1 LSYEDLRN
9 VILPDLRP
17 LPQMQHP
24 MSNLPISPRTASSR
38 RRPELAI
45 WWITFLNSVG
55 TGVLW
60 NGLGF
65 VTQRDLKFSEVET
78 TMLFL
83 ASGGVYSVA
92 ALASGRA
99 VRALARRTSARGM
112 LVAILLVQAAVSPLV
127 YVGSTAVGIVT
138 MVLMTSVTAA
148 LLWPIVESFVSG
160 GRSGDAMRRAIG
172 RWCIVWMAA
181 VSAALLLM
189 APLMRS
195 GETQGLDARFAVFAV
210 GPLSL
215 ISLLAMPW
223 LPKAP
228 GAHIDDH
235 ASVPPGYRA
244 QLASARVLLPA
255 SYMMVGA
262 LSPVLPYVLT
272 SIDIAP
278 AAQTPLTAIWLMVR
292 LAAVALLAH
301 VAFWHGKWSSLFIGA
316 ALLAGGFALVVAAP
330 ALWSVTAG
338 LSLFGIGHGIIYYA
352 ALYYALRVGSAGV
365 DAGGTHEAL
374 IGVGYVAGPG
384 AAMAGALLG
393 GGPWIVGTT
402 WACLGVLVV
411 PALLPWWREAR
422 ARRIRSRA

>member
-1 LSYEDLRN
+1 MDN
-9 VILPDLRP
+9 PPPCHQTTARP
-17 LPQMQHP
+17 
-24 MSNLPISPRTASSR
+24 R
-38 RRPELAI
+38 RSELAI
-45 WWITFLNSVG
+45 WWITFLNSIG

-65 VTQRDLKFSEVET
+65 VTQRDLKFTEVET

-83 ASGGVYSVA
+83 ASGGVYAVA

-99 VRALARRTSARGM
+99 VRALAKRTSARGVLALL
-112 LVAILLVQAAVSPLV
+112 LVVQAAASPLV
-127 YVGSTAVGIVT
+127 YMGGSSAGIVT
-138 MVLMTSVTAA
+138 MVLVTSVTAA

-195 GETQGLDARFAVFAV
+195 GDAQDLDARFAVFAV

-215 ISLLAMPW
+215 ISLLALPW

-228 GAHIDDH
+228 GAHVDDC
-235 ASVPPGYRA
+235 ASVPRGYRA

-262 LSPVLPYVLT
+262 LSPILPYVLT

-278 AAQTPLTAIWLMVR
+278 AAQTPLTATWLMVR

-301 VAFWHGKWSSLFIGA
+301 VAFWHGKWSSLFVGA
-316 ALLAGGFALVVAAP
+316 ALLAGGFALVVVAP
-330 ALWSVTAG
+330 ALWSVAVG

-402 WACLGVLVV
+402 WICLGLLAI
-411 PALLPWWREAR
+411 PALLPWWRETR
-422 ARRIRSRA
+422 ARRISSPVQPSTPK

>member
-1 LSYEDLRN
+1 
-9 VILPDLRP
+9 
-17 LPQMQHP
+17 
-24 MSNLPISPRTASSR
+24 
-38 RRPELAI
+38 
-45 WWITFLNSVG
+45 
-55 TGVLW
+55 
-60 NGLGF
+60 
-65 VTQRDLKFSEVET
+65 
-78 TMLFL
+78 
-83 ASGGVYSVA
+83 
-92 ALASGRA
+92 
-99 VRALARRTSARGM
+99 
-112 LVAILLVQAAVSPLV
+112 
-127 YVGSTAVGIVT
+127 
-138 MVLMTSVTAA
+138 
-148 LLWPIVESFVSG
+148 
-160 GRSGDAMRRAIG
+160 MRRAIG

-189 APLMRS
+189 APLM
-195 GETQGLDARFAVFAV
+195 GGGDAQGLDARFAVFAV

-215 ISLLAMPW
+215 ISLIALPW
-223 LPKAP
+223 LPKVP
-228 GAHIDDH
+228 GAHADEH
-235 ASVPPGYRA
+235 AVVPPGYRA

-262 LSPVLPYVLT
+262 LSPILPYVLT

-278 AAQTPLTAIWLMVR
+278 AAQTPLTATWLMVR

-330 ALWSVTAG
+330 ALWSVAVG

-352 ALYYALRVGSAGV
+352 ALYYALRVGSAEV

-402 WACLGVLVV
+402 WTCLGLLVI
-411 PALLPWWREAR
+411 PALLPWWRETR
-422 ARRIRSRA
+422 AQRLRPRVQPSTPQ

>member
-1 LSYEDLRN
+1 MDN
-9 VILPDLRP
+9 PP
-17 LPQMQHP
+17 PCHQTTA
-24 MSNLPISPRTASSR
+24 SPRRS
-38 RRPELAI
+38 ELAI
-45 WWITFLNSVG
+45 WWITFLNSIG

-65 VTQRDLKFSEVET
+65 VTQRDLKFTEVET

-83 ASGGVYSVA
+83 ASGGVYAVA

-99 VRALARRTSARGM
+99 VRALAKRTSARGVLALL
-112 LVAILLVQAAVSPLV
+112 LVVQAAASPLV
-127 YVGSTAVGIVT
+127 YMGGSSAGIVT
-138 MVLMTSVTAA
+138 MVLVTSVTAA

-195 GETQGLDARFAVFAV
+195 GDAQDLDARFAVFAV

-215 ISLLAMPW
+215 ISLLALPW

-228 GAHIDDH
+228 GAHVDDC
-235 ASVPPGYRA
+235 ASVPRGYRA

-262 LSPVLPYVLT
+262 LSPILPYVLT

-278 AAQTPLTAIWLMVR
+278 AAQTPLTATWLMVR

-301 VAFWHGKWSSLFIGA
+301 VAFWHGKWSSLFVGA
-316 ALLAGGFALVVAAP
+316 ALLAGGFALVVVAP
-330 ALWSVTAG
+330 ALWSVAVG

-402 WACLGVLVV
+402 WICLGLLAI
-411 PALLPWWREAR
+411 PALLPWWRETR
-422 ARRIRSRA
+422 ARRISSPAQPSTPK

>member
-1 LSYEDLRN
+1 
-9 VILPDLRP
+9 
-17 LPQMQHP
+17 M
-24 MSNLPISPRTASSR
+24 AA
-38 RRPELAI
+38 RRPAELAI
-45 WWITFLNSVG
+45 WWVTFMNSIG

-65 VTQRDLKFSEVET
+65 VTQRDLKFTEVET

-83 ASGGVYSVA
+83 ASGGVYAIA

-99 VRALARRTSARGM
+99 VRALSRRMSARGV
-112 LVAILLVQAAVSPLV
+112 LALLLTVQAAASPLV
-127 YVGSTAVGIVT
+127 YVGNTSIGIVA
-138 MVLMTSVTAA
+138 MVLVTSVTAA

-160 GRSGDAMRRAIG
+160 GLSGDSMRRAIG

-181 VSAALLLM
+181 VTAALLLM

-195 GETQGLDARFAVFAV
+195 GEARGLDARFAVFAV

-215 ISLLAMPW
+215 MSMIVLPW
-223 LPKAP
+223 LPRSPATH
-228 GAHIDDH
+228 GDDH
-235 ASVPPGYRA
+235 VAAPAGYRA

-278 AAQTPLTAIWLMVR
+278 AAQTPLTATWLMVR
-292 LAAVALLAH
+292 LIAVAILAH
-301 VAFWHGKWSSLFIGA
+301 VAFWHGKWSSLLVAA
-316 ALLAGGFALVVAAP
+316 ALLAAGFALVVAAP
-330 ALWSVTAG
+330 ALWSVTVG

-402 WACLGVLVV
+402 WVCLGALAI
-411 PALLPWWREAR
+411 PAVLPWWRELRPRKVRPQAQP
-422 ARRIRSRA
+422 SRPQ

>member
-1 LSYEDLRN
+1 MPTRADNLDLS
-9 VILPDLRP
+9 
-17 LPQMQHP
+17 PQTP
-24 MSNLPISPRTASSR
+24 PAGR
-38 RRPELAI
+38 RAELGV
-45 WWITFLNSVG
+45 WWITFMNSIG

-65 VTQRDLKFSEVET
+65 VTQRDLKFTEVET

-83 ASGGVYSVA
+83 ASGGVYAVA
-92 ALASGRA
+92 ALSSGRA
-99 VRALARRTSARGM
+99 VRALARRTSARGVLALL
-112 LVAILLVQAAVSPLV
+112 LVVQAAVSPLV
-127 YVGSTAVGIVT
+127 YVGSTAAGIVT
-138 MVLMTSVTAA
+138 MVLVTSVTAA

-160 GRSGDAMRRAIG
+160 GRSGDGMRRAIG

-181 VSAALLLM
+181 VTAALLLM
-189 APLMRS
+189 APLMQS
-195 GETQGLDARFAVFAV
+195 GDGQGLDARFAVFAV

-215 ISLLAMPW
+215 ISLLSLPW

-228 GAHIDDH
+228 GTHVDEH
-235 ASVPPGYRA
+235 APAPSGYRA

-255 SYMMVGA
+255 SYLMVGA

-278 AAQTPLTAIWLMVR
+278 AAQTPLTATWLAVR

-301 VAFWHGKWSSLFIGA
+301 AAFWHGKWSTLLIGA

-330 ALWSVTAG
+330 ALWSVTVG

-402 WACLGVLVV
+402 WVCLGVLVV
-411 PALLPWWREAR
+411 PALLPWWRESR
-422 ARRIRSRA
+422 ARRISRGDRASTPR

>member
-1 LSYEDLRN
+1 MPPHLGGHPLRADW
-9 VILPDLRP
+9 P
-17 LPQMQHP
+17 
-24 MSNLPISPRTASSR
+24 A
-38 RRPELAI
+38 
-45 WWITFLNSVG
+45 WWITFLNSIG

-83 ASGGVYSVA
+83 ASGGVYAIA

-99 VRALARRTSARGM
+99 VRALSRRMSPRGV
-112 LVAILLVQAAVSPLV
+112 LVALLLVQAAVCPLV
-127 YVGSTAVGIVT
+127 YVGGTAVGIVT
-138 MVLMTSVTAA
+138 VVLVTSVTAA
-148 LLWPIVESFVSG
+148 LLWPIVESFVGG
-160 GRSGDAMRRAIG
+160 GRSGDAMRRAVG

-181 VSAALLLM
+181 VSVALLMM

-195 GETQGLDARFAVFAV
+195 GNEHGLDARFAVFAV

-215 ISLLAMPW
+215 ASLISIPW
-223 LPKAP
+223 LPKSP
-228 GAHIDDH
+228 GMHADDR
-235 ASVPPGYRA
+235 AAVPSGYRA
-244 QLASARVLLPA
+244 QLASARILLPA

-262 LSPVLPYVLT
+262 LSPILPYVLT

-278 AAQTPLTAIWLMVR
+278 AAQTPLTATWLMVR

-301 VAFWHGKWSSLFIGA
+301 VAFWHGKWSSLLIGA

-330 ALWSVTAG
+330 ALWSVAVG

-352 ALYYALRVGSAGV
+352 ALYYALRVGSAEV

-402 WACLGVLVV
+402 WICLGALAI
-411 PALLPWWREAR
+411 PALLPWWRESH
-422 ARRIRSRA
+422 ARRLTLRAQPSTPK

>member
-1 LSYEDLRN
+1 
-9 VILPDLRP
+9 
-17 LPQMQHP
+17 M
-24 MSNLPISPRTASSR
+24 
-38 RRPELAI
+38 AI
-45 WWITFLNSVG
+45 WWITFLNSIG

-83 ASGGVYSVA
+83 ASGGVYAVA

-99 VRALARRTSARGM
+99 VRALAKRTSARGV
-112 LVAILLVQAAVSPLV
+112 LALLLLVQAAASPLV
-127 YVGSTAVGIVT
+127 YLGSTAVGIVT
-138 MVLMTSVTAA
+138 MVLVTSVTAA

-160 GRSGDAMRRAIG
+160 GRSGHEMRRAIG

-195 GETQGLDARFAVFAV
+195 GDAQGLDARFAVFAV
-210 GPLSL
+210 GPLS
-215 ISLLAMPW
+215 IVSMLALPW
-223 LPKAP
+223 LPKSP
-228 GAHIDDH
+228 GVHVDEH
-235 ASVPPGYRA
+235 AVAPPGYRA

-262 LSPVLPYVLT
+262 LSPILPYVLT
-272 SIDIAP
+272 AIDVAP
-278 AAQTPLTAIWLMVR
+278 AAQTPLTATWLMVR

-301 VAFWHGKWSSLFIGA
+301 AAFWHGKWSSLFVGA

-330 ALWSVTAG
+330 ALWSVAVG

-352 ALYYALRVGSAGV
+352 ALYYALRVGSAEV

-402 WACLGVLVV
+402 WICLGLLAI
-411 PALLPWWREAR
+411 PALLPWWRESR
-422 ARRIRSRA
+422 ARRLRPQAQPSTPQ

>member
-1 LSYEDLRN
+1 
-9 VILPDLRP
+9 
-17 LPQMQHP
+17 M
-24 MSNLPISPRTASSR
+24 
-38 RRPELAI
+38 
-45 WWITFLNSVG
+45 NSIG

-65 VTQRDLKFSEVET
+65 VTQHDLKFSEVET

-83 ASGGVYSVA
+83 ASGGVYAVA

-99 VRALARRTSARGM
+99 VRALARRTSARGV
-112 LVAILLVQAAVSPLV
+112 LVLLLLIQAVASPLV
-127 YVGSTAVGIVT
+127 YVGGTAVGIVT
-138 MVLMTSVTAA
+138 MVLVTSVTAA

-160 GRSGDAMRRAIG
+160 GRSGDGMRRAIG

-195 GETQGLDARFAVFAV
+195 GGAQGLDARFAVFAV

-215 ISLLAMPW
+215 ISLLALPW

-228 GAHIDDH
+228 GVHADDH
-235 ASVPPGYRA
+235 ASVPSGYRA

-262 LSPVLPYVLT
+262 LSPILPYVLT

-278 AAQTPLTAIWLMVR
+278 AAQTPLTATWLLVR

-301 VAFWHGKWSSLFIGA
+301 LAFWHGKWSTLFVGA
-316 ALLAGGFALVVAAP
+316 VLLAGGFALVVAAP
-330 ALWSVTAG
+330 ALWSVTVG
-338 LSLFGIGHGIIYYA
+338 LSIFGIGHGIIYYA
-352 ALYYALRVGSAGV
+352 ALYYALRVGSSEV

-402 WACLGVLVV
+402 WVCLALLVI
-411 PALLPWWREAR
+411 PATLPWWRETR
-422 ARRIRSRA
+422 ARRPRPQVRPSTPQ

>member
-1 LSYEDLRN
+1 MS
-9 VILPDLRP
+9 
-17 LPQMQHP
+17 PQADIPGHP
-24 MSNLPISPRTASSR
+24 TRTPAAPRRT
-38 RRPELAI
+38 ELAI
-45 WWITFLNSVG
+45 WWITFMNSIG

-65 VTQRDLKFSEVET
+65 VTQRDLKFTEVET

-83 ASGGVYSVA
+83 ASGGVYAVA

-99 VRALARRTSARGM
+99 VRALSRRMSARGV
-112 LVAILLVQAAVSPLV
+112 LALLLLLQAAASPLV
-127 YVGSTAVGIVT
+127 YVGTTSIGIVT
-138 MVLMTSVTAA
+138 MVLVTSVTAA

-160 GRSGDAMRRAIG
+160 GLSGVGMRRAIG

-181 VSAALLLM
+181 VSAALLMM

-195 GETQGLDARFAVFAV
+195 GEAQGLDARFAVFAV

-215 ISLLAMPW
+215 VSLLALPW
-223 LPKAP
+223 LPKSP
-228 GAHIDDH
+228 GAHADEH
-235 ASVPPGYRA
+235 ALVPAGYRA

-262 LSPVLPYVLT
+262 LSPILPYVLT

-278 AAQTPLTAIWLMVR
+278 AAQTPLTATWLMVR
-292 LAAVALLAH
+292 LGAVALLAH
-301 VAFWHGKWSSLFIGA
+301 AAFWHGKWSTLLVGA

-330 ALWSVTAG
+330 ALWSVTVG

-402 WACLGVLVV
+402 WVCLGVLVV
-411 PALLPWWREAR
+411 PALLPWWRERA
-422 ARRIRSRA
+422 ARRVSP

>member
-1 LSYEDLRN
+1 
-9 VILPDLRP
+9 
-17 LPQMQHP
+17 
-24 MSNLPISPRTASSR
+24 MSHTPAHKSATSSEPRSHGRT
-38 RRPELAI
+38 EVAI
-45 WWITFLNSVG
+45 WWITFLNSIG

-83 ASGGVYSVA
+83 ASGGVYTIA
-92 ALASGRA
+92 ALASGRT
-99 VRALARRTSARGM
+99 VRTLSRRMSPRSL
-112 LVAILLVQAAVSPLV
+112 LVALLLLQAAASPLV
-127 YVGSTAVGIVT
+127 YIGIGSVGIVLT
-138 MVLMTSVTAA
+138 VLVTSATGA
-148 LLWPIVESFVSG
+148 LLWPIVESYVSG
-160 GRSGDAMRRAIG
+160 GRSGDGMRRAIG

-189 APLMRS
+189 APLMRH
-195 GETQGLDARFAVFAV
+195 GAGDALDARFAVFAV

-215 ISLLAMPW
+215 VSMLALPW
-223 LPKAP
+223 VPRMP
-228 GAHIDDH
+228 GAHVDEH
-235 ASVPPGYRA
+235 APVPPGYRA

-255 SYMMVGA
+255 SYLLVGA

-272 SIDIAP
+272 SIDVAP
-278 AAQTPLTAIWLMVR
+278 AAQTPLTATWLIVR
-292 LAAVALLAH
+292 LGAVAMLAH
-301 VAFWHGKWSSLFIGA
+301 VAFWHGRWSSLFVGG
-316 ALLAGGFALVVAAP
+316 ALLASGFALVVAAP
-330 ALWSVTAG
+330 ALWSVTVG
-338 LSLFGIGHGIIYYA
+338 LSLFGIGHGVIYYA

-402 WACLGVLVV
+402 WICLGVLVV
-411 PALLPWWREAR
+411 PAVLPWWREIR
-422 ARRIRSRA
+422 ARRATPATPEMPASTPR

>member
-1 LSYEDLRN
+1 MAYYRTCGN
-9 VILPDLRP
+9 RRP
-17 LPQMQHP
+17 
-24 MSNLPISPRTASSR
+24 SR
-38 RRPELAI
+38 RMDTPAPSTRPARTPRGPEMAV

-65 VTQRDLKFSEVET
+65 VTQRDLKFTEVET

-83 ASGGVYSVA
+83 ASGGVYAIA

-99 VRALARRTSARGM
+99 VRAMSTRMSARGV
-112 LVAILLVQAAVSPLV
+112 LVALLLIQAAVCPLV
-127 YVGSTAVGIVT
+127 YVGPTSIGIVT
-138 MVLMTSVTAA
+138 VVLASSVTAA

-160 GRSGDAMRRAIG
+160 GRTGDGMRRAIG

-181 VSAALLLM
+181 VGVALLLM

-195 GETQGLDARFAVFAV
+195 GAAQGLDARFAVFAV

-215 ISLLAMPW
+215 ASLLAIPW
-223 LPKAP
+223 LPRRPAAHVDEHAP
-228 GAHIDDH
+228 
-235 ASVPPGYRA
+235 VPPGYRA

-255 SYMMVGA
+255 SYLMVGA
-262 LSPVLPYVLT
+262 LSPILPYVLT

-278 AAQTPLTAIWLMVR
+278 AAQTPLTATWLMVR
-292 LAAVALLAH
+292 LGAVALLAH
-301 VAFWHGKWSSLFIGA
+301 AAFWHGRWSSLFAGA
-316 ALLAGGFALVVAAP
+316 ALLAGGFALVVVAP
-330 ALWSVTAG
+330 SLWSVTVG

-352 ALYYALRVGSAGV
+352 ALYYALRVGSSEV

-402 WACLGVLVV
+402 WVCLGVLAV
-411 PALLPWWREAR
+411 PALLPWWRETR
-422 ARRIRSRA
+422 TRRISQQVRPSRPQ

>member
-1 LSYEDLRN
+1 
-9 VILPDLRP
+9 
-17 LPQMQHP
+17 M
-24 MSNLPISPRTASSR
+24 
-38 RRPELAI
+38 
-45 WWITFLNSVG
+45 NSIG

-65 VTQRDLKFSEVET
+65 VTQHDLKFSEVET

-83 ASGGVYSVA
+83 ASGGVYAVA

-99 VRALARRTSARGM
+99 VRALARRTSARGV
-112 LVAILLVQAAVSPLV
+112 LVLLLLVQAVASPLV
-127 YVGSTAVGIVT
+127 YVGGTAVGIVT
-138 MVLMTSVTAA
+138 MVLVTSVTAA

-160 GRSGDAMRRAIG
+160 GRSGDGIRRAIG

-195 GETQGLDARFAVFAV
+195 GGAQGLDARFAVFAV

-215 ISLLAMPW
+215 ISLLALPW

-228 GAHIDDH
+228 GVHFDDH
-235 ASVPPGYRA
+235 ASVPSGYRA

-262 LSPVLPYVLT
+262 LSPILPYVLT

-278 AAQTPLTAIWLMVR
+278 AAQTPLTATWLLVR

-301 VAFWHGKWSSLFIGA
+301 LAFWHGKWSSLFVGA

-330 ALWSVTAG
+330 ALWSVTVG
-338 LSLFGIGHGIIYYA
+338 LSIFGIGHGIIYYA
-352 ALYYALRVGSAGV
+352 ALYYALRVGSSEV

-402 WACLGVLVV
+402 WICLGLLVI
-411 PALLPWWREAR
+411 PAMLPWWRETR
-422 ARRIRSRA
+422 ARRPRPRVQPSTPQ

>member
-1 LSYEDLRN
+1 
-9 VILPDLRP
+9 
-17 LPQMQHP
+17 M
-24 MSNLPISPRTASSR
+24 
-38 RRPELAI
+38 
-45 WWITFLNSVG
+45 NSIG

-65 VTQRDLKFSEVET
+65 VTQRDLKFTEVET

-83 ASGGVYSVA
+83 ASGGVYAIA

-99 VRALARRTSARGM
+99 VRALSRRMSARGVLVM
-112 LVAILLVQAAVSPLV
+112 LLLVQAAASPLV
-127 YVGSTAVGIVT
+127 YAGATAFGIVT
-138 MVLMTSVTAA
+138 MVLATSVTAA

-160 GRSGDAMRRAIG
+160 GRSGDGMRRAIG

-181 VSAALLLM
+181 VSVALLMM

-195 GETQGLDARFAVFAV
+195 GDAQGLDARFAVFAV

-215 ISLLAMPW
+215 ISLVAIPW
-223 LPKAP
+223 LPRSP
-228 GAHIDDH
+228 GAHVDEH
-235 ASVPPGYRA
+235 GTVPSGYRA

-262 LSPVLPYVLT
+262 LSPILPYVLT

-278 AAQTPLTAIWLMVR
+278 AAQTPLTATWLLVR
-292 LAAVALLAH
+292 LGAVALLAH
-301 VAFWHGKWSSLFIGA
+301 AAFWHGKWSSLFVGA

-330 ALWSVTAG
+330 ALWSVAAG

-402 WACLGVLVV
+402 WVCLGVLVI
-411 PALLPWWREAR
+411 PAMLPWWREVR
-422 ARRIRSRA
+422 ARRLTPEARASTPQ

>member
-1 LSYEDLRN
+1 MNNPTLSH
-9 VILPDLRP
+9 
-17 LPQMQHP
+17 QT
-24 MSNLPISPRTASSR
+24 TASHRQS
-38 RRPELAI
+38 ELAI
-45 WWITFLNSVG
+45 WWVTFLNSIG

-83 ASGGVYSVA
+83 ASGGVYAVA

-99 VRALARRTSARGM
+99 VRALAKRTSARGV
-112 LVAILLVQAAVSPLV
+112 LALLLLAQAAVSPLV
-127 YVGSTAVGIVT
+127 YVGGSSAGIVT
-138 MVLMTSVTAA
+138 MVLVTSVTAA

-195 GETQGLDARFAVFAV
+195 GNAEGLDARFAVFAV

-215 ISLLAMPW
+215 ISLLALPW

-228 GAHIDDH
+228 GAHVDDC
-235 ASVPPGYRA
+235 ASVPHGYRA

-262 LSPVLPYVLT
+262 LSPILPYVLT
-272 SIDIAP
+272 SIGIAP
-278 AAQTPLTAIWLMVR
+278 AAQTPLTATWLMVR

-301 VAFWHGKWSSLFIGA
+301 VAFWHGKWSSLFVGA

-330 ALWSVTAG
+330 ALWSVAVG

-384 AAMAGALLG
+384 AAMAGAMLG

-402 WACLGVLVV
+402 WICLGALVI

-422 ARRIRSRA
+422 ARRISPVAQPSTPK

>member
-1 LSYEDLRN
+1 MRIPTPSSGRLT
-9 VILPDLRP
+9 P
-17 LPQMQHP
+17 
-24 MSNLPISPRTASSR
+24 PRRA
-38 RRPELAI
+38 ELAI

-65 VTQRDLKFSEVET
+65 VTQRDLKFTEVET

-83 ASGGVYSVA
+83 ASGGVYAIA

-99 VRALARRTSARGM
+99 VRAMARRMSARGV
-112 LVAILLVQAAVSPLV
+112 LTALLLVQAAASPLV
-127 YVGSTAVGIVT
+127 YVGSTSIGIVT
-138 MVLMTSVTAA
+138 MVLASSATAA
-148 LLWPIVESFVSG
+148 LIWPIVESFVSG
-160 GRSGDAMRRAIG
+160 GQSGDGMRRAIG

-181 VSAALLLM
+181 VSAALFLM

-195 GETQGLDARFAVFAV
+195 GAAQGLDARFAVFAV

-215 ISLLAMPW
+215 ISLLALPW
-223 LPKAP
+223 LPMSPAAHVDEHAP
-228 GAHIDDH
+228 
-235 ASVPPGYRA
+235 VPTGYRA

-255 SYMMVGA
+255 SYLMVGA
-262 LSPVLPYVLT
+262 LSPILPYVLT

-278 AAQTPLTAIWLMVR
+278 AAQTPLTATWLMVR
-292 LAAVALLAH
+292 LGAVALLAH
-301 VAFWHGKWSSLFIGA
+301 VSFWHGRWSSLFTGA
-316 ALLAGGFALVVAAP
+316 VLLAGGFALVVVAP
-330 ALWSVTAG
+330 ALWSVTIG

-352 ALYYALRVGSAGV
+352 ALYYALRVGSSEV

-384 AAMAGALLG
+384 AAMAGAMLG

-402 WACLGVLVV
+402 WVCLGALAI
-411 PALLPWWREAR
+411 PALLPWWREMR
-422 ARRIRSRA
+422 TRRISPQVRPSRPL

>member
-1 LSYEDLRN
+1 MPAHTQHAGLS
-9 VILPDLRP
+9 
-17 LPQMQHP
+17 PQTP
-24 MSNLPISPRTASSR
+24 VSGR
-38 RRPELAI
+38 RSELAI
-45 WWITFLNSVG
+45 WWITFLNSIG

-65 VTQRDLKFSEVET
+65 VTQRDLKFTEVET

-83 ASGGVYSVA
+83 ASGGVYAIA

-99 VRALARRTSARGM
+99 VRALSRRASARGM
-112 LVAILLVQAAVSPLV
+112 LIALLVVQAAASPLV
-127 YVGSTAVGIVT
+127 YLGASSIGIVT
-138 MVLMTSVTAA
+138 MVLATSVTAA
-148 LLWPIVESFVSG
+148 LLWPVVESYVSG
-160 GRSGDAMRRAIG
+160 GRGGEGMRRAIG

-181 VSAALLLM
+181 VTAALLLM

-195 GETQGLDARFAVFAV
+195 GESQGLDARFAVFAV

-215 ISLLAMPW
+215 LSLLAIPW
-223 LPKAP
+223 LPRSP
-228 GAHIDDH
+228 GAHDDDH
-235 ASVPPGYRA
+235 AAAPAGYRA

-262 LSPVLPYVLT
+262 LSPILPYVLT

-278 AAQTPLTAIWLMVR
+278 AAQTPLTATWLLVR
-292 LAAVALLAH
+292 LGAVALLAH
-301 VAFWHGKWSSLFIGA
+301 AAFWHGRWSSLFIGA
-316 ALLAGGFALVVAAP
+316 VLLAGGFALVVAAP
-330 ALWSVTAG
+330 ALWSVAIG

-352 ALYYALRVGSAGV
+352 ALYYALRVGSSEV

-393 GGPWIVGTT
+393 GGPWIVGAT
-402 WACLGVLVV
+402 WVCLGVLVV
-411 PALLPWWREAR
+411 PALLPWWRE
-422 ARRIRSRA
+422 SRAHALKPQGQPSTPQ

>member
-1 LSYEDLRN
+1 M
-9 VILPDLRP
+9 PC
-17 LPQMQHP
+17 QHTNSATTQQP
-24 MSNLPISPRTASSR
+24 GGTSFRTDGAV
-38 RRPELAI
+38 
-45 WWITFLNSVG
+45 WWVTFLNSIG

-83 ASGGVYSVA
+83 ASGGVYAIA

-99 VRALARRTSARGM
+99 VRALSRLVSPRGV
-112 LVAILLVQAAVSPLV
+112 LALLLLVQAAASPLV
-127 YVGSTAVGIVT
+127 YLGGTAVGIVT
-138 MVLMTSVTAA
+138 MVLVTSVTAA
-148 LLWPIVESFVSG
+148 LLWPIVESYVSG

-181 VSAALLLM
+181 VGAALLLM

-195 GETQGLDARFAVFAV
+195 GEAHGLDARFAVFAV
-210 GPLSL
+210 GPLSI
-215 ISLLAMPW
+215 ISLLALPW

-228 GAHIDDH
+228 GAHVDDH
-235 ASVPPGYRA
+235 AAVPPGYRA

-262 LSPVLPYVLT
+262 LSPILPYVLT
-272 SIDIAP
+272 SIDIPA
-278 AAQTPLTAIWLMVR
+278 AAQTPLTATWLLVR
-292 LAAVALLAH
+292 LGAVALLAH
-301 VAFWHGKWSSLFIGA
+301 VAFWHGKWSSLLIGA
-316 ALLAGGFALVVAAP
+316 VLLAGGFALVVAAP
-330 ALWSVTAG
+330 ALWSVAVG
-338 LSLFGIGHGIIYYA
+338 LALFGIGHGIVYYA
-352 ALYYALRVGSAGV
+352 ALYYALRVGSAEV
-365 DAGGTHEAL
+365 DAGGMHEAL

-402 WACLGVLVV
+402 WVCLGVLVV
-411 PALLPWWREAR
+411 PAMLPWWRERR
-422 ARRIRSRA
+422 ARRVTSRVQPSTLR